1 MRMVRW
7 IILGDMTKDEGVRGK
22 VGVTSAVDK
31 KMVQACEEK
40 VCRWDNKER
49 YWL

>member
-1 MRMVRW
+1 M
-7 IILGDMTKDEGVRGK
+7 RGK

-49 YWL
+49 YWLQQELEEVELG